1 MIADADGVRI
11 DRWLWAAR
19 FYRSR
24 GLATDAVKG
33 GKVHV
38 NGQRVKPAHGLRA
51 GDRLTLRRGP
61 VRMEIEVLAVSTR
74 RGPATTA
81 RQLYAETPASRA
93 AREALE
99 ARRRAERLS
108 ALRPPERRPDKKA
121 RRQIIR
127 FKQGTE

>member
-74 RGPATTA
+74 RGPATIA

-108 ALRPPERRPDKKA
+108 APRPPERRPDKKA